1 MVRLI
6 APILSYTAEE
16 IWQSSER
23 LNNQEESIFLSNYDR
38 SEINEESII
47 TKSDWNRIFEIK
59 NDVNQSIEEMR
70 NENQL
75 KGSLDANVYIEA
87 NKNDIKILEKLGA
100 ELHFLFIC
108 SETNLIESN
117 NFKITVKSSD
127 NQKCTRC
134 WHRQESVGTS
144 KKHPD
149 LCNRCIENVDDE
161 GEKEVLYKLSYPV
174 LIILLVVLDLFSKDY
189 AANNFLFAQSY
200 TTFIPFIDF
209 LLIYNSGIAF
219 GIFDGYG
226 NLASNLLLVITIF
239 ILIYLIRLLVKEKVP
254 IAQFA
259 LSLITAGALGN
270 IIDRFI
276 DGKVTDF
283 LHLELGSFSFF
294 IFNLADAFITI
305 GAILIIYFE
314 LIYKAKQ

>member
-1 MVRLI
+1 
-6 APILSYTAEE
+6 
-16 IWQSSER
+16 
-23 LNNQEESIFLSNYDR
+23 
-38 SEINEESII
+38 
-47 TKSDWNRIFEIK
+47 
-59 NDVNQSIEEMR
+59 MR
-70 NENQL
+70 
-75 KGSLDANVYIEA
+75 
-87 NKNDIKILEKLGA
+87 
-100 ELHFLFIC
+100 
-108 SETNLIESN
+108 
-117 NFKITVKSSD
+117 VK
-127 NQKCTRC
+127 
-134 WHRQESVGTS
+134 
-144 KKHPD
+144 
-149 LCNRCIENVDDE
+149 
-161 GEKEVLYKLSYPV
+161 KEVLYKLSYPA
-174 LIILLVVLDLFSKDY
+174 LIILLVALDLFSKDY

-239 ILIYLIRLLVKEKVP
+239 ILIYLIRLLVKEKVK
-254 IAQFA
+254 IAKLA

-283 LHLELGSFSFF
+283 LHLEFGSFSFF
-294 IFNLADAFITI
+294 IFNLADAFITL

>member
-1 MVRLI
+1 MVR
-6 APILSYTAEE
+6 
-16 IWQSSER
+16 
-23 LNNQEESIFLSNYDR
+23 
-38 SEINEESII
+38 
-47 TKSDWNRIFEIK
+47 
-59 NDVNQSIEEMR
+59 
-70 NENQL
+70 
-75 KGSLDANVYIEA
+75 
-87 NKNDIKILEKLGA
+87 
-100 ELHFLFIC
+100 
-108 SETNLIESN
+108 
-117 NFKITVKSSD
+117 VK
-127 NQKCTRC
+127 
-134 WHRQESVGTS
+134 
-144 KKHPD
+144 
-149 LCNRCIENVDDE
+149 
-161 GEKEVLYKLSYPV
+161 KEVLYKLSYPV

-239 ILIYLIRLLVKEKVP
+239 ILIYLIRLLVKEKVQ
-254 IAQFA
+254 IAKFA

-283 LHLELGSFSFF
+283 LHLEFGSFSFF
-294 IFNLADAFITI
+294 IFNLADAFITL

>member
-1 MVRLI
+1 M
-6 APILSYTAEE
+6 
-16 IWQSSER
+16 
-23 LNNQEESIFLSNYDR
+23 
-38 SEINEESII
+38 
-47 TKSDWNRIFEIK
+47 
-59 NDVNQSIEEMR
+59 MR
-70 NENQL
+70 A
-75 KGSLDANVYIEA
+75 K
-87 NKNDIKILEKLGA
+87 
-100 ELHFLFIC
+100 
-108 SETNLIESN
+108 
-117 NFKITVKSSD
+117 
-127 NQKCTRC
+127 
-134 WHRQESVGTS
+134 
-144 KKHPD
+144 
-149 LCNRCIENVDDE
+149 
-161 GEKEVLYKLSYPV
+161 KEVLYKLSYPV

-226 NLASNLLLVITIF
+226 NLASNLLLVVTIF
-239 ILIYLIRLLVKEKVP
+239 ILIYLIRLLVKEKVQ
-254 IAQFA
+254 IAKLA

-283 LHLELGSFSFF
+283 LHLEFGSFSFF
-294 IFNLADAFITI
+294 IFNLADAFITL

>member
-1 MVRLI
+1 M
-6 APILSYTAEE
+6 
-16 IWQSSER
+16 
-23 LNNQEESIFLSNYDR
+23 
-38 SEINEESII
+38 
-47 TKSDWNRIFEIK
+47 
-59 NDVNQSIEEMR
+59 MR
-70 NENQL
+70 
-75 KGSLDANVYIEA
+75 
-87 NKNDIKILEKLGA
+87 
-100 ELHFLFIC
+100 
-108 SETNLIESN
+108 
-117 NFKITVKSSD
+117 VK
-127 NQKCTRC
+127 
-134 WHRQESVGTS
+134 
-144 KKHPD
+144 
-149 LCNRCIENVDDE
+149 
-161 GEKEVLYKLSYPV
+161 KEVLYKLIYPV

-200 TTFIPFIDF
+200 STFIPFIDF

-239 ILIYLIRLLVKEKVP
+239 ILIYLIRLLVKEKVK
-254 IAQFA
+254 IAKLA

-283 LHLELGSFSFF
+283 LHLEFGSFSFF
-294 IFNLADAFITI
+294 IFNLADAFITL

>member
-1 MVRLI
+1 M
-6 APILSYTAEE
+6 
-16 IWQSSER
+16 
-23 LNNQEESIFLSNYDR
+23 
-38 SEINEESII
+38 
-47 TKSDWNRIFEIK
+47 
-59 NDVNQSIEEMR
+59 MR
-70 NENQL
+70 
-75 KGSLDANVYIEA
+75 
-87 NKNDIKILEKLGA
+87 
-100 ELHFLFIC
+100 
-108 SETNLIESN
+108 
-117 NFKITVKSSD
+117 VK
-127 NQKCTRC
+127 
-134 WHRQESVGTS
+134 
-144 KKHPD
+144 
-149 LCNRCIENVDDE
+149 
-161 GEKEVLYKLSYPV
+161 KEVLYKLSYPV

-239 ILIYLIRLLVKEKVP
+239 ILIYLIRLLVKEKVQ
-254 IAQFA
+254 IAKFA

-294 IFNLADAFITI
+294 IFNLADAFITL

>member
-1 MVRLI
+1 
-6 APILSYTAEE
+6 
-16 IWQSSER
+16 
-23 LNNQEESIFLSNYDR
+23 
-38 SEINEESII
+38 
-47 TKSDWNRIFEIK
+47 
-59 NDVNQSIEEMR
+59 MR
-70 NENQL
+70 A
-75 KGSLDANVYIEA
+75 K
-87 NKNDIKILEKLGA
+87 
-100 ELHFLFIC
+100 
-108 SETNLIESN
+108 
-117 NFKITVKSSD
+117 
-127 NQKCTRC
+127 
-134 WHRQESVGTS
+134 
-144 KKHPD
+144 
-149 LCNRCIENVDDE
+149 
-161 GEKEVLYKLSYPV
+161 KEVLYKLIYPV

-200 TTFIPFIDF
+200 STFIPFIDF

-239 ILIYLIRLLVKEKVP
+239 ILIYLIRLLAKEKVQ
-254 IAQFA
+254 IAKFA

-283 LHLELGSFSFF
+283 LHLEFGSFSFF
-294 IFNLADAFITI
+294 IFNLADAFITL

>member
-1 MVRLI
+1 
-6 APILSYTAEE
+6 
-16 IWQSSER
+16 
-23 LNNQEESIFLSNYDR
+23 
-38 SEINEESII
+38 
-47 TKSDWNRIFEIK
+47 
-59 NDVNQSIEEMR
+59 MR
-70 NENQL
+70 A
-75 KGSLDANVYIEA
+75 K
-87 NKNDIKILEKLGA
+87 
-100 ELHFLFIC
+100 
-108 SETNLIESN
+108 
-117 NFKITVKSSD
+117 
-127 NQKCTRC
+127 
-134 WHRQESVGTS
+134 
-144 KKHPD
+144 
-149 LCNRCIENVDDE
+149 
-161 GEKEVLYKLSYPV
+161 KEVLYKLSYPV

-239 ILIYLIRLLVKEKVP
+239 ILIYLIRLLVKEKVQ
-254 IAQFA
+254 IAKFA

-294 IFNLADAFITI
+294 IFNLADAFITL

>member
-1 MVRLI
+1 M
-6 APILSYTAEE
+6 
-16 IWQSSER
+16 
-23 LNNQEESIFLSNYDR
+23 
-38 SEINEESII
+38 
-47 TKSDWNRIFEIK
+47 
-59 NDVNQSIEEMR
+59 MR
-70 NENQL
+70 A
-75 KGSLDANVYIEA
+75 K
-87 NKNDIKILEKLGA
+87 
-100 ELHFLFIC
+100 
-108 SETNLIESN
+108 
-117 NFKITVKSSD
+117 
-127 NQKCTRC
+127 
-134 WHRQESVGTS
+134 
-144 KKHPD
+144 
-149 LCNRCIENVDDE
+149 
-161 GEKEVLYKLSYPV
+161 KEVLYKLSYPV

-239 ILIYLIRLLVKEKVP
+239 ILIYLLRLLVKEKVQ
-254 IAQFA
+254 IAKFA

-283 LHLELGSFSFF
+283 LHLEFGSFSFF
-294 IFNLADAFITI
+294 IFNLADAFITL

>member
-1 MVRLI
+1 M
-6 APILSYTAEE
+6 
-16 IWQSSER
+16 
-23 LNNQEESIFLSNYDR
+23 
-38 SEINEESII
+38 
-47 TKSDWNRIFEIK
+47 
-59 NDVNQSIEEMR
+59 MR
-70 NENQL
+70 A
-75 KGSLDANVYIEA
+75 K
-87 NKNDIKILEKLGA
+87 
-100 ELHFLFIC
+100 
-108 SETNLIESN
+108 
-117 NFKITVKSSD
+117 
-127 NQKCTRC
+127 
-134 WHRQESVGTS
+134 
-144 KKHPD
+144 
-149 LCNRCIENVDDE
+149 
-161 GEKEVLYKLSYPV
+161 KEVLYKLSYPV

-239 ILIYLIRLLVKEKVP
+239 ILIYLLRLLVKEKVQ
-254 IAQFA
+254 IAKLA

-283 LHLELGSFSFF
+283 LHLEFGSFSFF
-294 IFNLADAFITI
+294 IFNLADAFITL

>member
-1 MVRLI
+1 
-6 APILSYTAEE
+6 
-16 IWQSSER
+16 
-23 LNNQEESIFLSNYDR
+23 
-38 SEINEESII
+38 
-47 TKSDWNRIFEIK
+47 
-59 NDVNQSIEEMR
+59 MR
-70 NENQL
+70 A
-75 KGSLDANVYIEA
+75 K
-87 NKNDIKILEKLGA
+87 
-100 ELHFLFIC
+100 
-108 SETNLIESN
+108 
-117 NFKITVKSSD
+117 
-127 NQKCTRC
+127 
-134 WHRQESVGTS
+134 
-144 KKHPD
+144 
-149 LCNRCIENVDDE
+149 
-161 GEKEVLYKLSYPV
+161 KEVLYKLIYPV

-200 TTFIPFIDF
+200 STFIPFIDF

-239 ILIYLIRLLVKEKVP
+239 ILIYLIRLLAKEKVQ
-254 IAQFA
+254 IAKFA
-259 LSLITAGALGN
+259 LSLIIAGALGN

-294 IFNLADAFITI
+294 IFNLADAFITL

>member
-1 MVRLI
+1 MVRL
-6 APILSYTAEE
+6 
-16 IWQSSER
+16 
-23 LNNQEESIFLSNYDR
+23 
-38 SEINEESII
+38 
-47 TKSDWNRIFEIK
+47 K
-59 NDVNQSIEEMR
+59 
-70 NENQL
+70 
-75 KGSLDANVYIEA
+75 
-87 NKNDIKILEKLGA
+87 
-100 ELHFLFIC
+100 
-108 SETNLIESN
+108 
-117 NFKITVKSSD
+117 
-127 NQKCTRC
+127 
-134 WHRQESVGTS
+134 
-144 KKHPD
+144 
-149 LCNRCIENVDDE
+149 
-161 GEKEVLYKLSYPV
+161 KEVLYKLSYPV

-254 IAQFA
+254 IAKFA

-294 IFNLADAFITI
+294 IFNLADAFITL

>member
-1 MVRLI
+1 M
-6 APILSYTAEE
+6 
-16 IWQSSER
+16 
-23 LNNQEESIFLSNYDR
+23 
-38 SEINEESII
+38 
-47 TKSDWNRIFEIK
+47 
-59 NDVNQSIEEMR
+59 MR
-70 NENQL
+70 A
-75 KGSLDANVYIEA
+75 K
-87 NKNDIKILEKLGA
+87 
-100 ELHFLFIC
+100 
-108 SETNLIESN
+108 
-117 NFKITVKSSD
+117 
-127 NQKCTRC
+127 
-134 WHRQESVGTS
+134 
-144 KKHPD
+144 
-149 LCNRCIENVDDE
+149 
-161 GEKEVLYKLSYPV
+161 KEVLYKLSYPV

-189 AANNFLFAQSY
+189 AANNFLVAQSY

-239 ILIYLIRLLVKEKVP
+239 ILIYLIRLLVKEKVQ
-254 IAQFA
+254 IAKFA

-294 IFNLADAFITI
+294 IFNLADAFITL